1 MVWLCEAVI
10 LRDVEID
17 LLVLRDG
24 DGEEL
29 AEAELEIERLLV
41 GLTEPD
47 PLADA
52 VPEGDIIVLVSLKD
66 ALYDS
71 LVLRDDEIVGV
82 AVDE

>member
-71 LVLRDDEIVGV
+71 LVLRDDDIVGV

>member
-52 VPEGDIIVLVSLKD
+52 VPDGDIIVLVSLKD

-71 LVLRDDEIVGV
+71 LVLRDDDIVGV